1 MNRAQLAHVLRAAA
15 QIADDPDIV
24 VIGSQ
29 AILATY
35 EEAVLPPEATVS
47 VEVDIAFRDDPTES
61 KSDQVDGAIGEG
73 SLFHQTYA
81 YYAQGVSVSTAVLP
95 SGWEERAVIYTRRDA
110 EPSRAR
116 CIDAH
121 DPVVSKLVAG
131 REKDINFAAALITA
145 KLVNVDTLLERAELL
160 PSPGAVRKRVS
171 ASITRC
177 AGRPPRS

>member
-1 MNRAQLAHVLRAAA
+1 MNREQLAHVLRAAA
-15 QIADDPDIV
+15 QIADDPNIV

-35 EEAVLPPEATVS
+35 GEELLPSEATVS
-47 VEVDIAFRDDPTES
+47 VEVDIAFGDDPTES
-61 KSDQVDGAIGEG
+61 KSDQVDEAIGEG

-95 SGWEERAVIYTRRDA
+95 SGWEERVVIYARSDA

-121 DPVVSKLVAG
+121 DLVVSKLVAG
-131 REKDINFAAALITA
+131 REKDVDFASALIAA
-145 KLVNVDTLLERAELL
+145 KLVNVDTLLKRAELL
-160 PSPGAVRKRVS
+160 PGPGAVRRRVS
-171 ASITRC
+171 ASVIRC
-177 AGRPPRS
+177 AGRPPQN